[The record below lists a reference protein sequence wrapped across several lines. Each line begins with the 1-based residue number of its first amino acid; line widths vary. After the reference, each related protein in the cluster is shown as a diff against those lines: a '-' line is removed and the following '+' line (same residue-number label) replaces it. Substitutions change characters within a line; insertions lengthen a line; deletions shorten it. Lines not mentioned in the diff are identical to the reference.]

1 MTPQE
6 KAKELVIR
14 FVRNYSPDKGEVL
27 IEDHIVWTSKNRFH
41 IGHFANCALIAV
53 DEMYNIAHKLDDMA
67 TVGYL
72 IDVKNEI
79 EKL

>member
-1 MTPQE
+1 MTPKE
-6 KAKELVIR
+6 KAEELVIR

-27 IEDHIVWTSKNRFH
+27 IEDHFIWTSKNQFY

-53 DEMYNIAHKLDDMA
+53 DEMINVLNQDANPLANYWYK
-67 TVGYL
+67 
-72 IDVKNEI
+72 VKEEI